1 MTPTEAIVTESVTK
15 GLRDLAD
22 FLDAHPD
29 VRLNDPSHM
38 VYVFSRDTLA
48 AIARIGGWRKVYTN
62 DYFNLVRD
70 FDGGVSLQVFTDRA
84 SVCERVVVGTK
95 TVPAVPE
102 HQAEIV
108 EWVCEEASL
117 LAGGR

>member
-1 MTPTEAIVTESVTK
+1 MSEVTK

-84 SVCERVVVGTK
+84 EVCHKVVTGTRL
-95 TVPAVPE
+95 VPA
-102 HQAEIV
+102 QAERTEETF
-108 EWVCEEASL
+108 EWVCEDASL
-117 LAGGR
+117 LASAK